1 MKKVGLN
8 TNSMLGIDGP
18 NVNLLFQNKLC
29 NEFSIIDVGTCPL
42 HKQCIWESCQVT
54 QQKCS

>member
-54 QQKCS
+54 Q